1 MSAIKLLLGLC
12 FGFALA
18 ACQGDRVRDFM
29 PGSYVSSAGGEFSMA
44 SDTLKVELV
53 EGNNYKVLRSTGYN
67 LIRNG
72 KVGRREYET
81 QVWSCTYSVAT
92 NQLTELR
99 KGRVISFFPGRGE
112 LSVGK
117 RIYKKIN

>member
-18 ACQGDRVRDFM
+18 ACQEDKVRDFM
-29 PGSYVSSAGGEFSMA
+29 PGSYVNLAGGEFSMA

-53 EGNNYKVLRSTGYN
+53 EGNNYRVLRSTGYN

-72 KVGRREYET
+72 KAGRREYHTEF
-81 QVWSCTYSVAT
+81 WSCFYSAAP
-92 NQLTELR
+92 NHLTELR
-99 KGRVISFFPGRGE
+99 KGKVIAFFPRQGE